1 MSTMLG
7 TSVSLMIGPVLAVDA
22 PAALMESVRSVQ
34 VTQSETG
41 SGFQIAF
48 DVDPA
53 PGASSSTGPTL
64 LYSALLKPYNR
75 VIVSASLNGTPT
87 VLVDG
92 VITHMEL
99 APAQGGQPST
109 FTVTGSDLSA
119 VMDLWQESLEYP
131 AQDPEM
137 TVAEI
142 ILGYAIYGMIP
153 LVIPTALA
161 VPPLPVE
168 RVPIKNGTDLAYIKC
183 LASQYGYDF
192 YVSPGPVLLTN
203 IAYWG
208 PMVRVGAL
216 QPALSVNLGPQTNV
230 DTLTFSYDATA
241 PTIAYGSVLDA
252 TTNLEI
258 PVMGVPL
265 LNLPPLA
272 LFPAIAVNVPYVRAS
287 LFKHQGLTVAQSQ
300 TLADSIA
307 SKSSQDVV
315 VAKGELDAFRY
326 GTALTARSLVG
337 VRGAGYE
344 YDGVY
349 YVRSVTH
356 TIETGSWRQGFE
368 LVREGIGTTTPLV
381 WP

>member
-1 MSTMLG
+1 MSMLG
-7 TSVSLMIGPVLAVDA
+7 TSVSLMIGPVIAVDA
-22 PAALMESVRSVQ
+22 PAALMECVRQVQ

-41 SGFQIAF
+41 SGFQVTF

-53 PGASSSTGPTL
+53 PGASTSTGPTTA
-64 LYSALLKPYNR
+64 YSALLKPYNR

-87 VLVDG
+87 ILVDG

-99 APAQGGQPST
+99 SPAQGGQPST

-142 ILGYAIYGMIP
+142 ILGYAVYGMIP
-153 LVIPTALA
+153 VIIPTALA
-161 VPPLPVE
+161 VPPLPIQ

-192 YVSPGPVLLTN
+192 YVRPGPVALTN
-203 IAYWG
+203 YAYWG
-208 PMVRVGAL
+208 PMVRIGVP

-241 PTIAYGSVLDA
+241 PTIAYGAVLDA
-252 TTNLEI
+252 TTNMEV

-265 LNLPPLA
+265 YNLPPLA
-272 LFPAIAVNVPYVRAS
+272 AFPAIAVNLPYVRAS

-337 VRGAGYE
+337 VRGAGYD

-368 LVREGIGTTTPLV
+368 LVREGIGSTVPLV
-381 WP
+381 MT

>member
-1 MSTMLG
+1 
-7 TSVSLMIGPVLAVDA
+7 
-22 PAALMESVRSVQ
+22 
-34 VTQSETG
+34 
-41 SGFQIAF
+41 
-48 DVDPA
+48 
-53 PGASSSTGPTL
+53 
-64 LYSALLKPYNR
+64 
-75 VIVSASLNGTPT
+75 
-87 VLVDG
+87 
-92 VITHMEL
+92 
-99 APAQGGQPST
+99 
-109 FTVTGSDLSA
+109 
-119 VMDLWQESLEYP
+119 
-131 AQDPEM
+131 M

-142 ILGYAIYGMIP
+142 ILGYAVYGMIP
-153 LVIPTALA
+153 LIVPTALA
-161 VPPLPVE
+161 VPPLPIQ

-192 YVSPGPVLLTN
+192 YVSPGPVPLTN

-208 PMVRVGAL
+208 PQVRIGAL

-241 PTIAYGSVLDA
+241 PTIAYGAVLDA
-252 TTNLEI
+252 TTNMEI

-265 LNLPPLA
+265 YNLPPFA
-272 LFPAIAVNVPYVRAS
+272 AFPAIAVNLPYVRAS

-337 VRGAGYE
+337 VRGAGYD
-344 YDGVY
+344 YDGIY

-368 LVREGIGTTTPLV
+368 LVREGIGSTVPLV
-381 WP
+381 MT